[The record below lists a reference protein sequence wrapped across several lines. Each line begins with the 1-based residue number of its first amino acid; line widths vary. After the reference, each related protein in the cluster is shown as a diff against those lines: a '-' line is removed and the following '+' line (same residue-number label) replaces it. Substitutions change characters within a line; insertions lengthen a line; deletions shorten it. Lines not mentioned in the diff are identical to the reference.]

1 MEPRGVPRGCELLS
15 PLRAAPSKRSWPIA
29 SGSPGCRT
37 CLGYTPGDLARRR
50 SLSGRCIRDS
60 ASVVL
65 CRQPRAGIP
74 ARGASITSATALPR
88 PYAVT
93 LQPGQPTNWL
103 HDSTASTR
111 VSGVRAILIRWK
123 PSKPTSRSH
132 QLRRSSDAEQQR
144 VG

>member
-15 PLRAAPSKRSWPIA
+15 PLRAAPSKGSWPIA
-29 SGSPGCRT
+29 SGKPGCPNVPRVHT
-37 CLGYTPGDLARRR
+37 GR
-50 SLSGRCIRDS
+50 SCTAKVTIGRVYSRQCQRC
-60 ASVVL
+60 L
-65 CRQPRAGIP
+65 CRQTRAGIP
-74 ARGASITSATALPR
+74 ARGASITSTTALPR

-111 VSGVRAILIRWK
+111 GSGVRAILIRWK

-132 QLRRSSDAEQQR
+132 RLRRSSDAEQQR